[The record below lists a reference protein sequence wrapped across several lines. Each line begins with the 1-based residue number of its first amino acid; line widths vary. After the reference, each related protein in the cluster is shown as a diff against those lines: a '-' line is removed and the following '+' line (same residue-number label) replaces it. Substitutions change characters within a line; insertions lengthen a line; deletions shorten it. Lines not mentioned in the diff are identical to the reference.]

1 MHPIRFGFCVPIFAS
16 PGGRLFRTANYPAL
30 DTATTMAIAQA
41 ADALGYDDL
50 WVADH
55 LMLGKEN
62 AILEGWTTLAALAGS
77 TKHARLGLIHQA
89 HFFHHPTMTAK
100 MTATLDQISGG
111 RFLFFTDPAYGKA
124 EHLAY
129 GLSFP
134 SDIDEAVARTLEG
147 AEIARLLWQATEPV
161 SFQGQYYHFENATA
175 TPLPLQQP
183 HPPIWFGRNH
193 PAILEACARYGQG
206 WNTTPA
212 TVEQV
217 RNLLAEL
224 QAACDAAGRPIEEIE
239 RSLETQLLIAPD
251 EATLRERLR
260 EIMAHLPNEPYP
272 ADVVAYCAEETD
284 ELPPSLA
291 KHYIMGTTE
300 QVQARLQEYVDAG
313 ITHFM
318 LWFMDAPRRDG
329 LQLFAEQVIPQ
340 WRTVP

>member
-1 MHPIRFGFCVPIFAS
+1 MNPIRFGFCVPIFAS
-16 PGGRLFRTANYPAL
+16 PGGRLFRTANYPTL
-30 DTATTMAIAQA
+30 DTATTMAMAQE

-55 LMLGKEN
+55 LMLGKDN
-62 AILEGWTTLAALAGS
+62 AILEGWTTLAALAGM
-77 TKHARLGLIHQA
+77 TKQARLGLIHQA

-124 EHLAY
+124 EHIAY
-129 GLSFP
+129 GLSYP
-134 SDIDEAVARTLEG
+134 PDVDEAVARTLEG
-147 AEIARLLWQATEPV
+147 AEIARLLWQATEPI
-161 SFQGQYYHFENATA
+161 SFQGQYYSFENATA
-175 TPLPLQQP
+175 TPLPIQQP

-212 TVEQV
+212 SVEKT
-217 RNLLAEL
+217 RELLAEL
-224 QAACDAAGRPIEEIE
+224 QAACDAVGRPIDEIE

-251 EATLRERLR
+251 QATLRKRLR
-260 EIMAHLPNEPYP
+260 EMVALVPDDTYP
-272 ADVVAYCAEETD
+272 DDVVAYLAEETD
-284 ELPPSLA
+284 ELPLSLA
-291 KHYIMGTTE
+291 KHYIIGTTE
-300 QVQARLQEYVDAG
+300 QVQARIQEYIDVG

-340 WRTVP
+340 WRTPA

>member
-16 PGGRLFRTANYPAL
+16 PGGRLFRTANYAAL
-30 DTATTMAIAQA
+30 DTATTMAMAQE

-55 LMLGKEN
+55 LMLGQDN
-62 AILEGWTTLAALAGS
+62 AILEGWTTLAALAGM
-77 TKHARLGLIHQA
+77 TKQARLGLIHQA
-89 HFFHHPTMTAK
+89 HFFHYPTIAAK

-124 EHLAY
+124 EHIAY
-129 GLSFP
+129 GLPFP
-134 SDIDEAVARTLEG
+134 PDVDEAVARTLEG
-147 AEIARLLWQATEPV
+147 AEIARLLWQATAPV
-161 SFQGQYYHFENATA
+161 SFQGQYYAFEQATA
-175 TPLPLQQP
+175 TPLPVQQP

-212 TVEQV
+212 TVEQT
-217 RNLLAEL
+217 RQLIAEL
-224 QAACDAAGRPIEEIE
+224 KAACDAAGRSMAEIE

-251 EATLRERLR
+251 QAALRARLR
-260 EIMAHLPNEPYP
+260 EMVALVPNDTYAP
-272 ADVVAYCAEETD
+272 DVVAYLAEETD

-291 KHYIMGTTE
+291 ERYILGTPA
-300 QVQARLQEYVDAG
+300 QVKARMQEYIDVG

-329 LQLFAEQVIPQ
+329 LQLFAEQVAPH
-340 WRTVP
+340 WRT